1 VINLCDMV
9 LTWYGQGHRIETP
22 EASNQRLT
30 GAEMIAVQN
39 DKTVVFGQYLGTY
52 FQPSYAKPS
61 KTYPTAEKAA
71 AAVDR
76 FNKKQK

>member
-1 VINLCDMV
+1 
-9 LTWYGQGHRIETP
+9 
-22 EASNQRLT
+22 
-30 GAEMIAVQN
+30 MIAVQN

-71 AAVDR
+71 AAVER